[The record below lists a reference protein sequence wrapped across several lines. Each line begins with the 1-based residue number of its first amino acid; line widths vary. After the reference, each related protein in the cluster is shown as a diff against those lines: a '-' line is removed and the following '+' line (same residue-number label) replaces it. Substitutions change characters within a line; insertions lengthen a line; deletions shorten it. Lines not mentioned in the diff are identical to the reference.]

1 MIGAAIN
8 YMQKIYVGTKELCEL
23 FSIPRSTLELLIKN
37 GLPVVRIG
45 KSRRYKIE
53 EVDQWLKLGG
63 KNVPET
69 KTDTE

>member
-1 MIGAAIN
+1 
-8 YMQKIYVGTKELCEL
+8 MQKIYVGTKELCEL
-23 FSIPRSTLELLIKN
+23 FSISRSTLELLIKN

-53 EVDQWLKLGG
+53 DVDGWLKLGG
-63 KNVPET
+63 KNVQEP